1 MLCEY
6 ALSLSLSL
14 PLPLAPSRARSLLLS
29 FSHKRIYRNLEDMPH
44 SWSRVSISAY
54 IFEDEEDGDKNEG
67 SREEEGKQ
75 DRV

>member
-1 MLCEY
+1 
-6 ALSLSLSL
+6 
-14 PLPLAPSRARSLLLS
+14 
-29 FSHKRIYRNLEDMPH
+29 MPH

-54 IFEDEEDGDKNEG
+54 TFEDEEDGDKNEG